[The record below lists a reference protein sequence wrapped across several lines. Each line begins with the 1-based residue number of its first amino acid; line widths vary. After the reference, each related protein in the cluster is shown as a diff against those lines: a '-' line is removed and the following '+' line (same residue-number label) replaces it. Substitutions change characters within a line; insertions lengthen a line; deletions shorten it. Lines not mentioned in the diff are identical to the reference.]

1 MKIKLLQVM
10 LNSGTG
16 GAQTFFEKM
25 VFAFEEIPQITQ
37 HVVTVQNENRLNQ
50 FAPAG
55 LSMETV
61 PAGNRNFRLFPR
73 SISKIQRELIARKL
87 LNTCRRFKPD
97 IILTH
102 HVIAPTMVRYKD
114 AIHIARLGSYF
125 PIQWYKTCDWL
136 VCNHPQIRHHVVGK
150 GWPKDKVEIIS
161 NFPDFPTDAI
171 PALPLPELPPDAVKL
186 LTLGRLG
193 SSKAQ
198 DTLIEAAALLPDNF
212 HVLIAGDGKLETSL
226 RALAEK
232 LNIGHRVHFLGFRC
246 DTAHLLQFCDIVIFP
261 SRIEPLG
268 NVTIEAWQAKKPL
281 IAANNI
287 GTSWLVEDGEQ
298 GLLFPIDDANA
309 LADKINLL
317 HSNPDLVRRIVA
329 GGTRKLE
336 AEFSREIIISQYLSL
351 FDRLIQQKKLK

>member
-125 PIQWYKTCDWL
+125 PIQCYKNCDWL

-171 PALPLPELPPDAVKL
+171 PALPLPVLPENAVKL

-193 SSKAQ
+193 SSKAH
-198 DTLIEAAALLPDNF
+198 DTLIEALALLPPCF
-212 HVLIAGDGKLETSL
+212 HVLIAGEGKLKASL
-226 RALAEK
+226 HALAKK
-232 LNIGHRVHFLGFRC
+232 LKVESRVHFLGFRC

-261 SRIEPLG
+261 SRVEPLG
-268 NVTIEAWQAKKPL
+268 SVTVEAWQAKKPL

-298 GLLFPIDDANA
+298 GLLFPIDDVKA
-309 LADKINLL
+309 LAGKIRLL
-317 HSNPDLVRRIVA
+317 HSNPDLARRIVA

-336 AEFSREIIISQYLSL
+336 AEFSREIIINKYIS
-351 FDRLIQQKKLK
+351 FFERLIHQNKLK